1 MCPRVH
7 TRADPENMESM
18 VHALPRKAFGLSMY
32 LESGGSNPE
41 SASFRTAF
49 PRKLGLRGELDD
61 AFGVPADR

>member
-1 MCPRVH
+1 
-7 TRADPENMESM
+7 MESM
-18 VHALPRKAFGLSMY
+18 VNALPRKAFGLSMY

-41 SASFRTAF
+41 SSSFRTAF